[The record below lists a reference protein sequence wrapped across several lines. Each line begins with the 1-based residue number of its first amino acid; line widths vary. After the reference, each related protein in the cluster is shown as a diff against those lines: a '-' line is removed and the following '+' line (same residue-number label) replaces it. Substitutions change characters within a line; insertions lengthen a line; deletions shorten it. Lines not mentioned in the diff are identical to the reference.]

1 MFEQAYYN
9 AEPTEP
15 VKEGDFLYEYEVKG
29 WQLGP
34 RIYKILGAAVLA
46 NILLIIVFA
55 ETPFMTARGC
65 DGPLISRVC
74 QVLDTVEVATAL
86 FGTPR
91 EYVEIGRA
99 SCRERV

>member
-9 AEPTEP
+9 ATPVEP
-15 VKEGDFLYEYEVKG
+15 VREGDFLFGYEVTG

-34 RIYKILGAAVLA
+34 RIYKILGVAVLA
-46 NILLIIVFA
+46 NLLMLVIFA

-74 QVLDTVEVATAL
+74 QVLDTVEVATAV
-86 FGTPR
+86 FGTPAR
-91 EYVEIGRA
+91 I
-99 SCRERV
+99 CRPGLQ